1 MKNTKTTLAIVAASI
16 GFMSYSLSAQETI
29 KRNSNPVKTQQEMDA
44 HKKVNENDK
53 SIQKSKDQNRTDTM
67 NVGYMSTD
75 HIAMEDGK
83 MVAIMDGKIIPMDQE
98 VTMKNGTKCMTDGT
112 CLLTDGK
119 KIIMKNGD
127 KMDLNG
133 VMMPKDRTPKRAN

>member
-16 GFMSYSLSAQETI
+16 GLMSYSLSAQETV
-29 KRNSNPVKTQQEMDA
+29 KGNSNQIKTQQEIDA
-44 HKKVNENDK
+44 HRKANENDK
-53 SIQKSKDQNRTDTM
+53 SIQKSKVQNRTDAM

-75 HIAMEDGK
+75 HIAMDNGK
-83 MVAIMDGKIIPMDQE
+83 MIAIMDGKIIPMDQE

-119 KIIMKNGD
+119 KVIMKNGD

>member
-1 MKNTKTTLAIVAASI
+1 MKNAKTTLAIVAASI
-16 GFMSYSLSAQETI
+16 GFMSYSLSAQETV
-29 KRNSNPVKTQQEMDA
+29 KGNSNLVKTQQEIDA

-53 SIQKSKDQNRTDTM
+53 GIQKSKDQNRTNTM
-67 NVGYMSTD
+67 SVGYMSTD
-75 HIAMEDGK
+75 HIAMENGK
-83 MVAIMDGKIIPMDQE
+83 MIAIMDGKIIPMDQE
-98 VTMKNGTKCMTDGT
+98 VTMKNGTKCMTDGI

-119 KIIMKNGD
+119 KVIMKNGD